1 MIKSYNLRLAAGLFL
16 LLSAAGA
23 LAGCGGGNTGGQP
36 FGGGKNNPGNPAE
49 AMAGASEQTQAIYKQ
64 NCISCHGGTLEGRV
78 GPATNLQ
85 KVGSRLSKEQIV
97 KQITNGGNGMPAFG
111 SKLKPEETD
120 ALAEW
125 LAGKK

>member
-1 MIKSYNLRLAAGLFL
+1 MRKSCNSL
-16 LLSAAGA
+16 LLAVSMLLIASAA
-23 LAGCGGGNTGGQP
+23 LAGCGGGNAGGQP

-49 AMAGASEQTQAIYKQ
+49 AMAGASEQTQTQYKQ

-85 KVGSRLSKEQIV
+85 KVGSRLSKERIA

-111 SKLKPEETD
+111 SKLKPEEAD